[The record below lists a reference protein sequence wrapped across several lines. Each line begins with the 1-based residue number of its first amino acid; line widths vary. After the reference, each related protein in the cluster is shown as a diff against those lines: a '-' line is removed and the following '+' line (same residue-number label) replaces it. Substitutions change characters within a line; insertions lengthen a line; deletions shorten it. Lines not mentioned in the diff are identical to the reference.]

1 MVESSAE
8 GGAYVCGA
16 LLETVGG
23 RLACGWGQCRHRVA
37 RHSLEARQ
45 AIWDGIVAALPPA
58 ERTTVRPLTTWLFTG
73 GDSRHRR
80 RELALLRHVRGPRV
94 PARRGAWQAG
104 QRGSQ
109 RAMARA
115 IASRMVAKLSM
126 K

>member
-1 MVESSAE
+1 MYSKKKDQAEGVDASVVESSAE

-58 ERTTVRPLTTWLFTG
+58 ERTTVRPLTTCLFTG
-73 GDSRHRR
+73 GIHGTD
-80 RELALLRHVRGPRV
+80 VGN
-94 PARRGAWQAG
+94 
-104 QRGSQ
+104 
-109 RAMARA
+109 
-115 IASRMVAKLSM
+115 
-126 K
+126 